1 MNGIE
6 TELKA
11 LTENVPHLIANLA
24 NSAALLFEKLEN
36 VNWAGFYIMKDGRLV
51 LGPFCG
57 KPACIEIPV
66 GKGVCGSAVSQDR
79 VLAVA
84 DVHSFAGHIACDG
97 ASRSEIVVPLH
108 AHGKIWGV
116 LDVDSPV
123 ENRFTDESLSEFL
136 AYGRIIES
144 FIARG

>member
-1 MNGIE
+1 MNRIE
-6 TELKA
+6 DELRA

-36 VNWAGFYIMKDGRLV
+36 VNWAGFYILKDGRLV

-66 GKGVCGSAVSQDR
+66 GKGVCGSAVSQDS

-84 DVHSFAGHIACDG
+84 DVHSFAGHIACDS

-108 AHGKIWGV
+108 AHGKVWGV

-123 ENRFTDESLSEFL
+123 ENRFTQESVSEFL
-136 AYGRIIES
+136 AYGRVIES